1 MVADADIADLIAAG
15 DYVGAAARAVAEGDL
30 RRAIT
35 LYERVW
41 RFAEALP
48 LAEELGDPALAIRL
62 ALDAGDG
69 ARAAQIAARIPD
81 DRRSELDA
89 ASAAFAGRA
98 RFAEGAELAERA
110 GSFERAAALYRRGG
124 LTLPAARAL
133 ERAGLW
139 NDAGRLYEQVAREA
153 AEDRDPDSAAEA
165 QLALGALL
173 GRLGRPRDAVRALQA
188 AARHP
193 RTMEAAARRLCLELG
208 GLGLP
213 HAADEI
219 ARRLHQGHPELPDSA
234 AAIAELELQA
244 RSGRV
249 LPAEPLR
256 RFGELRLIGAGTLGR
271 VYQAEDRLLGETVV
285 LKILA
290 VGAGGSGEERLAF
303 LRFLREAEAASRLSH
318 PNVVRLRDVDE
329 RAGIL
334 VLEYLPGGTL
344 ASALAQHG
352 RLDPGSVRRLALELL
367 SALAASHR
375 AGIIHRDVKPAN
387 VFFDAAGN
395 AKLADFG
402 ASHLAD
408 FGGTQTAGFIGTL
421 AYLSPEQISG
431 APIGPA
437 ADLYGLAVTL
447 FEALTGRLPF
457 LGPDIVGQHLA
468 EVPAPASEL
477 YPALT
482 QAHDEVLQRALA
494 KRPADRFPSADAM
507 ADAVRGWP
515 TTTDHRP
522 AGTRRDPTPPPLPLH
537 AAPDD
542 GAAVEPAAREL
553 LGPTAGGGQ
562 LFATRDVRVGR
573 RVLVEERPAP
583 LGELERAR
591 LVQLARAGG
600 PRVQRVL
607 AVSEDGRSIVYE
619 ALEGPLLP
627 AVALSPAQHE
637 ELGPSFAALEAADV
651 ALPPGRPVAV
661 SPAGP
666 VIQVVAPLGRA

>member
-1 MVADADIADLIAAG
+1 
-15 DYVGAAARAVAEGDL
+15 VGAAARAVAEGDL

-48 LAEELGDPALAIRL
+48 LAERLGDPALAIRL

-69 ARAAQIAARIPD
+69 ARAAAIARAIPA
-81 DRRSELDA
+81 DRRAELDA

-124 LTLPAARAL
+124 LPLAAARAL

-153 AEDRDPDSAAEA
+153 AEDDDGQTAAEA

-173 GRLGRPRDAVRALQA
+173 GRLGRPRDAVRALQVA
-188 AARHP
+188 SRHP
-193 RTMEAAARRLCLELG
+193 HTTEAAARRLCLELG
-208 GLGLP
+208 ALGLP

-219 ARRLHQGHPELPDSA
+219 ARRLHQAHPDLPDSA

-244 RSGRV
+244 RSGRQ
-249 LPAEPLR
+249 LSAEPLR

-285 LKILA
+285 LKVLA
-290 VGAGGSGEERLAF
+290 VGGGSSGEERLAF
-303 LRFLREAEAASRLSH
+303 LRFVREAEAASRLRH

-344 ASALAQHG
+344 ATAMAQHG
-352 RLDPGSVRRLALELL
+352 RLDPPAVRRLALELL

-375 AGIIHRDVKPAN
+375 AGIVHRDVKPAN

-431 APIGPA
+431 APIGPG
-437 ADLYGLAVTL
+437 ADLYGLGVTL

-457 LGPDIVGQHLA
+457 LGPDIVGQHLS
-468 EVPAPASEL
+468 EPPPPASGL
-477 YPALT
+477 YPALST
-482 QAHDEVLQRALA
+482 THDEVLLRALA
-494 KRPADRFPSADAM
+494 KRPGDRYPSADAM
-507 ADAVRGWP
+507 TEAVRAWP
-515 TTTDHRP
+515 ATSQWPPLRLPARQRDRTPTPTPRPPP
-522 AGTRRDPTPPPLPLH
+522 AGDPGDVPT
-537 AAPDD
+537 
-542 GAAVEPAAREL
+542 AVEPAAREP
-553 LGPTAGGGQ
+553 LGPTARGQ
-562 LFATRDVRVGR
+562 LFAARDARVGR
-573 RVLVEERPAP
+573 RVLVEELDVPLSAP
-583 LGELERAR
+583 EKTALAA
-591 LVQLARAGG
+591 LARAGG
-600 PRVQRVL
+600 PLVQRVL
-607 AVSEDGRSIVYE
+607 ALGEDQRSIVYE
-619 ALEGPLLP
+619 ANEGPLAPAGALP
-627 AVALSPAQHE
+627 PDAQAR
-637 ELGPSFAALEAADV
+637 LAPGFAALEAAGIP
-651 ALPPGRPVAV
+651 LPDGRPVALG
-661 SPAGP
+661 PAGP
-666 VIQVVAPLGRA
+666 VIQVVAPEVAYSPGS